1 MTKKKLKLKKSI
13 INNIVIIVLLVVML
27 IHFSFAVYIYNINY
41 EVDYYKAGSKEY
53 SYITIN
59 RVSDTFAKIN
69 TKELHLAEDKNNI
82 YIIAID
88 SSDKKWKNIIYKD
101 NTKSLKV
108 YVMPIKSSKKIK
120 LLAEKNI
127 TKFISY
133 DKKVDDYDNI
143 LTNYYL
149 DTTVKK
155 YHKFNYVVS
164 ILFLLSLVIIGTVL
178 ELEIKNKKSK

>member
-1 MTKKKLKLKKSI
+1 MEK
-13 INNIVIIVLLVVML
+13 
-27 IHFSFAVYIYNINY
+27 Y
-41 EVDYYKAGSKEY
+41 
-53 SYITIN
+53 
-59 RVSDTFAKIN
+59 
-69 TKELHLAEDKNNI
+69 
-82 YIIAID
+82 
-88 SSDKKWKNIIYKD
+88 YKD